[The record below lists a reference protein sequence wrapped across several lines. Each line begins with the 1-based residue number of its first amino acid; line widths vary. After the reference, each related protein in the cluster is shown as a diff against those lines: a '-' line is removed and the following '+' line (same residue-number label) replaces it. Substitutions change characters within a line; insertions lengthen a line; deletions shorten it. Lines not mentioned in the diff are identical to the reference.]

1 MLRGGVERTGA
12 EGVGWLGFKRKEKG
26 SSEMACWSSSYGGIA
41 QFSRSQRPALKEQEA
56 KKQGQFESGS
66 SPGPVAEGAWGWEWG
81 GAGEGVGSG
90 DGGETRPQNKAKVQM
105 HGAGGSAVIHAA
117 SGIL

>member
-1 MLRGGVERTGA
+1 MIECYGVGWNGA

-26 SSEMACWSSSYGGIA
+26 SGEMVFWSSSYGGIA

-56 KKQGQFESGS
+56 KKQGHFESGS
-66 SPGPVAEGAWGWEWG
+66 SPGPVAEGAWGWESG

-90 DGGETRPQNKAKVQM
+90 DGGETRSSEQ
-105 HGAGGSAVIHAA
+105 S
-117 SGIL
+117 